1 VFYSQASVAMAYL
14 DEVLSV
20 SSLHHVW
27 SKKQCCLV
35 VMASLKLAIKLL
47 EPRKMSMDAMLVL
60 GKKMGF
66 SCSSIDVADMEHAM
80 MMHLSWDVFP
90 PTPFCFVYHLIRLFP
105 REVRKTPTGYIFRE
119 LARYITELSPCKC
132 PDDL

>member
-1 VFYSQASVAMAYL
+1 MAVAYL

-27 SKKQCCLV
+27 SKKQCCIV
-35 VMASLKLAIKLL
+35 VIALLKLAIKLF

-66 SCSSIDVADMEHAM
+66 SCSSNDVADMEHRTLE
-80 MMHLSWDVFP
+80 HLSWDVFP
-90 PTPFCFVYHLIRLFP
+90 PTQFCFVYHMIGLFP
-105 REVRKTPTGYIFRE
+105 CELRKTPIGYIVHE
-119 LARYITELSPCKC
+119 LARYITELTPCKC
-132 PDDL
+132 PENL